1 MRMPCRRVKR
11 ICDFASTSAHPAKAS
26 MKAMKEIGSIGVSVQ
41 PIFCGARMS
50 I

>member
-1 MRMPCRRVKR
+1 MMPCRSVKR
-11 ICDFASTSAHPAKAS
+11 ISDFASAIAQPAKAS

-41 PIFCGARMS
+41 PIFCGARIS